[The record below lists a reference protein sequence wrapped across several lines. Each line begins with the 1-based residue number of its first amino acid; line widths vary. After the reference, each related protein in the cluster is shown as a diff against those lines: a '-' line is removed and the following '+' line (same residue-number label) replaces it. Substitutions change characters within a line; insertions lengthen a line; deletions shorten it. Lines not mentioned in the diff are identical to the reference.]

1 MTAFLILI
9 THSLFNAGLAR
20 LPHPEI
26 YISAFAVAKS
36 LMHLI
41 QSPAMM
47 VRQTVTALIDDKQS
61 FLQVRKFT
69 SILIS
74 LIVVVLIS
82 VAYTG
87 LAPWIFKN
95 IMGITGKTVEVAVI
109 ILRVFVLFPIASTL
123 RNFSQGLAI
132 HFNITP
138 LFTVA
143 TIVRIIY
150 VTLIVVFIDKI
161 TFLSPGVIAGLMFL
175 GAILIEALVLLLGN
189 KIYTGNITDAITKIT
204 NNRSKDN
211 VDITHKFIFSF
222 FWPLIVTSL
231 VKTLTIPIV
240 NMGLA
245 RTIKPELALSAFTVA
260 WGFGLIIL
268 SPIIMFHQIP
278 INFVDKDN
286 KDMIKIVKK
295 FGLYIGIVITVVF
308 SIISFTNLGYYFL
321 RNIIG
326 VTEEISLLSVDVLKI
341 MVILPF
347 IMLSREFYWGVFIKN
362 HQTKLLGR
370 GKFVNIIFLT
380 ITIILLTLFKLQNP
394 AVVGVIS
401 IIIGEL
407 TEVIYLYFLD
417 QKTK

>member
-1 MTAFLILI
+1 
-9 THSLFNAGLAR
+9 
-20 LPHPEI
+20 
-26 YISAFAVAKS
+26 
-36 LMHLI
+36 MHLI

-47 VRQTVTALIDDKQS
+47 VRQTVTALIEDKQS
-61 FLQVRKFT
+61 FLQIRKFT
-69 SILIS
+69 TILIS
-74 LIVVVLIS
+74 LIVLLLTL
-82 VAYTG
+82 VAFTG
-87 LAPWIFKN
+87 LAPWIFRYV
-95 IMGITGKTVEVAVI
+95 IGIKGKTLEAAVI
-109 ILRVFVLFPIASTL
+109 ILRVFVLFPVASTL

-189 KIYTGNITDAITKIT
+189 RIYTGNITEAVAKIAT
-204 NNRSKDN
+204 SKTKDN
-211 VDITHKFIFSF
+211 VGINHKFIFTF

-231 VKTLTIPIV
+231 IKTLTTPIV
-240 NMGLA
+240 NIGLA
-245 RTIKPELALSAFTVA
+245 RTTNPELALSAFAVA

-268 SPIIMFHQIP
+268 SPIFMFHQVP
-278 INFVDKDN
+278 ISFIDNDN

-326 VTEEISLLSVDVLKI
+326 ATEEISLLSVDVLKM

-370 GKFVNIIFLT
+370 GKLANVIFLT
-380 ITIILLTLFKLQNP
+380 ITIILSAFFKLENP
-394 AVVGVIS
+394 AVVGVIA

-417 QKTK
+417 QKIE